1 MKLWSK
7 ALLVLALL
15 ALVASCSPQR
25 KLAKTYVAQS
35 NNWGI
40 LVLFPEQIFKIN
52 DRYDRNES
60 GLSRLP
66 EIAQQDSLINQ
77 TLFLKQLNDSLVLSK
92 FKKEYWE
99 ALSKYDVV
107 LYSEDDFNRF
117 YDRDS
122 LSWIANIA
130 QLELQEF
137 ISDFEDEDVFFGM
150 RYTHTV
156 PLNGVNLA
164 VWLELNSLNEDVK
177 ENRVYF
183 TDQNIYDYHEGQFY
197 YDFATG
203 NVNYYYD
210 VDTLKVNDLMDFVG
224 FMGRLSA
231 AYTYDQILNNRLQS
245 TEKSETDQVIHFRYD
260 PYAKRLF
267 QTEYDR
273 FIELD
278 N

>member
-1 MKLWSK
+1 MKRWSK
-7 ALLVLALL
+7 ALFGLVFLALI
-15 ALVASCSPQR
+15 ASCSPQR
-25 KLAKTYVAQS
+25 KLAKTYVDQS
-35 NNWGI
+35 NKWGI
-40 LVLFPEQIFKIN
+40 LVLFPEQVFKIN
-52 DRYDRNES
+52 DRYDRDER
-60 GLSRLP
+60 GLSRLS

-77 TLFLKQLNDSLVLSK
+77 TLFLKQLDDSLLLNT

-99 ALSKYDVV
+99 ALSKYDVE
-107 LYSEDDFNRF
+107 LYSEADFNRF
-117 YDRDS
+117 YERDS
-122 LSWIANIA
+122 LSWIANVA

-137 ISDFEDEDVFFGM
+137 ISDYEDEDNFFGL

-164 VWLELNSLNEDVK
+164 VWLELNALNEDVK
-177 ENRVYF
+177 ENQVYF

-203 NVNYYYD
+203 SVNYYYN

-231 AYTYDQILNNRLQS
+231 AYTYDQVLNNRIQS

-260 PYAKRLF
+260 PYVKRLF